1 MPSIG
6 GIPLRGPVVL
16 APMAGIT
23 NSPFRRLAVEWGA
36 GLVYTEMISA
46 KGLVHGSARTE
57 ELLSFSEAERPIAC
71 QLFGSDPKSMA
82 KAATIIAGYAPDL
95 IDINMGCP
103 TPKIVRNGDGA
114 ALLRTPSLA
123 FEVIQAVVGA
133 ATVPVTVKI
142 RSGWDEDSINAVETA
157 LLAQRAGAAAIAVH
171 GRTRD
176 QFYSGNADWEVI
188 REVKDALTIPVI
200 GNGDVKSPS
209 DARDMFQ
216 ATGCDL
222 VMIGRGSLG
231 NPWIFSQAVE
241 VLNGIEP
248 FAVTPAQRVDMLLR
262 HLDMLQRL
270 KGPRL
275 TLGESRR
282 YVGWYLKGLPK
293 AGLIR
298 QKVTRAETLSE
309 VKSIL
314 QDYLSD

>member
-23 NSPFRRLAVEWGA
+23 NSPFRRLAVEWGT
-36 GLVYTEMISA
+36 GLVYTEMVSA

-82 KAATIIAGYAPDL
+82 KAATIIAGYSPDL

-123 FEVIQAVVGA
+123 FEVIQAVVEA

-176 QFYSGNADWEVI
+176 QFYSGDADWQVI
-188 REVKDALTIPVI
+188 RQVKDALTIPVI

-231 NPWIFSQAVE
+231 NPWIFSQVVE
-241 VLNGIEP
+241 VLNGKEP

-262 HLDMLQRL
+262 HLDMLQIL

-309 VKSIL
+309 VKNIL